1 MKKIFELDETL
12 VLHHKIEVE
21 TDDNLFDGFCD
32 DVAEQLP
39 SIDSTIENVKDYV
52 LRQFKERFG
61 TENVTFVEDGSPEA
75 FYESL

>member
-1 MKKIFELDETL
+1 MKKVFELDETL

-21 TDDNLFDGFCD
+21 TDDNSFDGFCD
-32 DVAEQLP
+32 EVAEQLAD
-39 SIDSTIENVKDYV
+39 IDSAESGKDYV
-52 LRQFKERFG
+52 LRLFEERFG

>member
-1 MKKIFELDETL
+1 MKKVFELDETL

-21 TDDNLFDGFCD
+21 TDDNSFDEFCD
-32 DVAEQLP
+32 EVAEQLAD
-39 SIDSTIENVKDYV
+39 IDSAESGKDYV
-52 LRQFKERFG
+52 LRQFEERFG